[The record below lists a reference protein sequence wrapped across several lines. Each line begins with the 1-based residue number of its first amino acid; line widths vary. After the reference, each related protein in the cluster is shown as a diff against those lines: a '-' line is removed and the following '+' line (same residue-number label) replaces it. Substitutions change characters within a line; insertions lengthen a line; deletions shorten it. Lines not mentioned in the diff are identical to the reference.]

1 LDQKNT
7 TKKNYRSFLTFF
19 IILAALILIVYLSFS
34 GSTGEEIKIGQFET
48 IVEEGKVEEV
58 YIVGYTSGGTVKVKL
73 SDGSSVSDSAW
84 PSSSDY
90 YFSYISYD
98 RVIGV
103 VDGYN
108 TKIAIA
114 NSTDPELAE
123 LTAEYATYKDRAVVT
138 SVEGNPS
145 ASFIE
150 TVLPYLSLLI
160 FVVIAFLIVKALT
173 AKNGSAVSF
182 GRSKVKVASKSQ
194 VRFTDIAGM
203 DEEKEEVSEIVE
215 FLKNPLRFKALG
227 VKIPKGVLLVGA
239 PGTGKTL
246 LAKAVAGESNVPF
259 FSISGSDFVELYV
272 GVGASRVRDLFETAK
287 KNAPCIIFI
296 DEIDAVGRQR
306 GAGLGGGSDEREQTL
321 NQLLVEMD
329 GFDSNE
335 GIIVMAAT
343 NRADIL
349 DPALLRSG
357 RFNRQIYVNI
367 PDVRGREGILK
378 IHAKGK
384 PLDEDIDFKAIAR
397 LTSGFTGADIENFLN
412 EAAIIAARNGRVSIS
427 MEDISEGINK
437 VIMGPQKKSRV
448 VSENDK
454 KISAYHEAGHAI
466 VTKILNFGE
475 TVHEVSIIPRGNALG
490 YTSIRPS
497 DDEEG
502 MSYDKLRKRICT
514 FMGGRVAEE
523 LKFKDIT
530 AGASS
535 DINKATDIARRMI
548 TEWGMSKKLGFIS
561 LGKNKEV
568 FIGRNYQVQNT
579 YSETTAAIIDKEMKT
594 LLDNCY
600 VETKKILTER
610 LDTLEN
616 MAMLLLDKETIYGD
630 EIEAIMKGTS
640 WKRVSVSLDKK
651 EKKRKEIQD
660 KKKKEQEQNQ
670 ALQVQKMKEQAAEA
684 LASAGVLS
692 PQELEVI
699 KQDGEK
705 LRKQLVNE
713 QEKTTN
719 GNTSATMSEKNAIA
733 RSKADTTT
741 TKKPSKS
748 ANKKEEGKP
757 TAKKDSSTK
766 TVSSEAS
773 KKEGNKISTAKTAVN
788 KSSSAKSVTK
798 KRAAKKT
805 SSVKPSV
812 KKPTTRTTAEKTAA
826 KKTGTTKTTAKKPV
840 TKKTTRP
847 AVTSQLTNKV
857 ANTKPTDR
865 DSEKK

>member
-1 LDQKNT
+1 MDQKNT
-7 TKKNYRSFLTFF
+7 MKKNYRGFLTFF
-19 IILAALILIVYLSFS
+19 IILVALILIVYLSFN
-34 GSTGEEIKIGQFET
+34 GSNGEEINIDQFET
-48 IVEEGKVEEV
+48 IVDEGKVDEIYV
-58 YIVGYTSGGTVKVKL
+58 VGYTSGGTVKVKL

-84 PSSSDY
+84 PTSSDY

-98 RVIGV
+98 RMINV

-108 TKIAIA
+108 SKIAIA
-114 NSTDPELAE
+114 NSTDPDLAA
-123 LTAEYATYKDRAVVT
+123 LAAEYAVYKDRAVVT
-138 SVEGNPS
+138 TVEGNPS
-145 ASFIE
+145 APFIE
-150 TVLPYLSLLI
+150 TILPYLSLLI
-160 FVVIAFLIVKALT
+160 FVVIAFLIVRALT

-182 GRSKVKVASKSQ
+182 GRSKVKFASKSQ

-215 FLKNPLRFKALG
+215 FLKNPLKFKALG

-329 GFDSNE
+329 GFEGNE

-357 RFNRQIYVNI
+357 RFNRQVYVNI
-367 PDVRGREGILK
+367 PDVKGREGILK

-384 PLDEDIDFKAIAR
+384 PIDEDVDFKAIAR

-466 VTKILNFGE
+466 ITKVLDFGE

-535 DINKATDIARRMI
+535 DINKATDIARRMV
-548 TEWGMSKKLGFIS
+548 TEWGMSKKLGFVN

-568 FIGRNYQVQNT
+568 FIGRDYQVQNT
-579 YSETTAAIIDKEMKT
+579 YSESTATVIDAEIKT
-594 LLDNCY
+594 LLDTCY
-600 VETKKILTER
+600 AETKKILTEK
-610 LDTLEN
+610 TSILEN
-616 MAMLLLDKETIYGD
+616 MAMLLLDKETIYAD
-630 EIEAIMKGTS
+630 EIESIMKGTS
-640 WKRVSVSLDKK
+640 WKKVATLLDKK
-651 EKKRKEIQD
+651 EKKRKEVQEQ
-660 KKKKEQEQNQ
+660 KKKQQEHNQ

-699 KQDGEK
+699 KQDGAK
-705 LRKQLVNE
+705 LRQQIVTE
-713 QEKTTN
+713 QGKTVN
-719 GNTSATMSEKNAIA
+719 GNTAATMSAKSAMA
-733 RSKADTTT
+733 HSKSNTK
-741 TKKPSKS
+741 TKKVTKS
-748 ANKKEEGKP
+748 ADKKEEGKSSP
-757 TAKKDSSTK
+757 AKTTANKAAVKKATKPSAKKARTKTTKPAEKKSSSTK
-766 TVSSEAS
+766 KVNSSSSEGQKPATKKPAVKAS
-773 KKEGNKISTAKTAVN
+773 VKKEA
-788 KSSSAKSVTK
+788 TK
-798 KRAAKKT
+798 KGETTKKPIAKKT
-805 SSVKPSV
+805 AKPAS
-812 KKPTTRTTAEKTAA
+812 
-826 KKTGTTKTTAKKPV
+826 
-840 TKKTTRP
+840 
-847 AVTSQLTNKV
+847 TSE
-857 ANTKPTDR
+857 PTDK
-865 DSEKK
+865 DSEQK